1 MLYRCSLAVV
11 LLLVLA
17 GCSTIPKGNPPF
29 AGLAAPEKASSL
41 VYFYRAKNFTG
52 GGVRMHVSLND
63 SQLATLPNCSFT
75 YAYLPPGDYRL
86 SAESSPSFSQTPDPI
101 EFSAVPGE
109 SQFYLLDIDGSV
121 SLIPV
126 GPTTVGVSST
136 SMAWRRTAESDAVGL
151 MTGCYLVEALDAF
164 RPQPQ

>member
-1 MLYRCSLAVV
+1 MLYRCSSAVV
-11 LLLVLA
+11 LALVLA

-29 AGLAAPEKASSL
+29 AGLAAPEQASAL

-52 GGVRMHVSLND
+52 GGVKMHVSLND

-75 YAYLPPGDYRL
+75 YAYLPPGGYRL
-86 SAESSPSFSQTPDPI
+86 SAEASPSFSQTPDPI

-121 SLIPV
+121 SVIVV
-126 GPTTVGVSST
+126 GQTPVGVSSN
-136 SMAWRRTAESDAVGL
+136 SMAWRRTGESDAVGL
-151 MTGCYLVEALDAF
+151 MSGCYQVETLGAF
-164 RPQPQ
+164 RPQPR